1 MPETIRRVVT
11 GHDATGKAI
20 VLMDGAASKVN
31 VRKTTGGASTLLW
44 VTDTTPADM
53 SGNADAA
60 ERQVA
65 ITPPLTGSIFRTVE
79 FPPEKDYLSKF
90 SGEEMMA
97 EMGVGHSGKAGEKPR
112 HPGMHRTDSID
123 YAVVISGEVDML
135 LDDSEVHLKAGDV
148 VVQQGTNH
156 AWANRGDAPCLIAFV
171 LIGGNR

>member
-79 FPPEKDYLSKF
+79 FPPV
-90 SGEEMMA
+90 GE
-97 EMGVGHSGKAGEKPR
+97 
-112 HPGMHRTDSID
+112 
-123 YAVVISGEVDML
+123 
-135 LDDSEVHLKAGDV
+135 
-148 VVQQGTNH
+148 
-156 AWANRGDAPCLIAFV
+156 C
-171 LIGGNR
+171 